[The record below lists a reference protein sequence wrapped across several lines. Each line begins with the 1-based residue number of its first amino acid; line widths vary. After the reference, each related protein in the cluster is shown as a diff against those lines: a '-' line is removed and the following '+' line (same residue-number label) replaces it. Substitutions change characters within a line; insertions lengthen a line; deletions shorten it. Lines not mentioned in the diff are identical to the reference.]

1 MWVPAEVLV
10 WTKIVTNCRE
20 VEDVWKVTKGFEKG
34 SVIHIQ
40 VSSSLMFCGNDG
52 LFHTHL

>member
-34 SVIHIQ
+34 SVIHI
-40 VSSSLMFCGNDG
+40 
-52 LFHTHL
+52 